1 MPSFALQ
8 SYQALCITW
17 RPVPR
22 LNTPTQFTTIT
33 GSLRLHTSTYAVGNN
48 VTIALRP
55 SVQHRLLG
63 HMKAGPKS
71 WLYCSCQQCWI
82 NGWEENYHIHYTAC
96 LLCRPEMFHAWSL
109 DTVLRRDGQHS
120 EWLMGLGWVC
130 WIEGI
135 RPSSHTH
142 TVQVCLKRMYSSP
155 TKHCQ
160 CNVEGHLSP
169 ISVRKMHGSL
179 QGLHTHTQCGTRC
192 KTKTRHVAQNCI
204 LVFIHVH

>member
-1 MPSFALQ
+1 MCVEILALIYCAQLCTSELPSTLHYLTTCSA
-8 SYQALCITW
+8 AKH
-17 RPVPR
+17 
-22 LNTPTQFTTIT
+22 TPTQFTTIT
-33 GSLRLHTSTYAVGNN
+33 GSLRLHTSTYAVGKN
-48 VTIALRP
+48 VTIALRS

-71 WLYCSCQQCWI
+71 WLCCSCQQCWI

-109 DTVLRRDGQHS
+109 DTVLRRDGQQS

-142 TVQVCLKRMYSSP
+142 T
-155 TKHCQ
+155 
-160 CNVEGHLSP
+160 
-169 ISVRKMHGSL
+169 HGSSVL
-179 QGLHTHTQCGTRC
+179 KTDVQQPNQTLPVQCRG
-192 KTKTRHVAQNCI
+192 AP
-204 LVFIHVH
+204 